1 MAHKDGTGP
10 QLVAPTPT
18 PEVGITLKRRTTL
31 SLQDSRKGTFGIKQ
45 FISEVLLY
53 LGGLF
58 CWPGL
63 QQQMETGK
71 NHVKY
76 KTGKV

>member
-1 MAHKDGTGP
+1 VTDKDGTGP

-58 CWPGL
+58 C
-63 QQQMETGK
+63 
-71 NHVKY
+71 
-76 KTGKV
+76 